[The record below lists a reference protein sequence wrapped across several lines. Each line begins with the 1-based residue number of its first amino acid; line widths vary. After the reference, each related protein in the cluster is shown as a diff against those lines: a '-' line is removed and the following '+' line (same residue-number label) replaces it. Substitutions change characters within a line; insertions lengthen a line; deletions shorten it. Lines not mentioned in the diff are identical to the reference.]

1 MLFNSYTFILAFLPT
16 AAAIFWIFGRFS
28 RAAALRWL
36 IFASL
41 VFYASWRPL
50 NVAII
55 LPSILINYA
64 IARGLLYLARSEEQR
79 KLSRLLLIAG
89 IAFNVLFLGYFKYT
103 NFIASTL
110 HDVFGAN
117 FVLTQ
122 IILPLGISFITFQKI
137 AFLIDVHGRRVQSFS
152 FQEYA
157 LFVLF
162 FPQLVAGPIV
172 HFREMMPQ
180 FQRASCRFDATEVA
194 VGMTMFFIGLFKKV
208 FFADGIAPHVT
219 SLFEHAAQG
228 DAVAALPAVMGAVG
242 FTLQIYFDF
251 SGYSDMA
258 IGIAR
263 LFGVKL
269 PLNFDS
275 PLKASSIIDFWL
287 RWHITLSR
295 FLTAYIYN
303 PLLLALTR
311 RRMARGK
318 PPLGGRKTPPGA
330 FIALIFYPTIVTMSI
345 SGLWHGAGYTFI
357 VWGVLHG
364 LYLAV
369 NHAWRL
375 MKSKLRPAREPPGD
389 RWSLPGFLLTFASVA
404 VASVF
409 FRAPDMHSAWK
420 ILKGMTGANGIG
432 LPEALWVTPGPLAS
446 SVQHSA
452 AAAGAWW
459 QAHDFLMLGG
469 WLGLLLS
476 VALLLPNSARL
487 LAQFEPA
494 LGVRKSPW
502 PEERWLPRV
511 AWSPSIK
518 WAAATGALAVVAM
531 LRVTGQSE
539 FLYWKF

>member
-1 MLFNSYTFILAFLPT
+1 MLFNSYAFILAFLPLV
-16 AAAIFWIFGRFS
+16 AAVFWIVGRFS
-28 RAAALRWL
+28 RVAALRWL

-41 VFYASWRPL
+41 VFYATWRPL

-55 LPSILINYA
+55 LPSILVNYA
-64 IARGLLYLARSEEQR
+64 IARGLLHLGQSEEWR
-79 KLSRLLLIAG
+79 RESRLLLIAG
-89 IAFNVLFLGYFKYT
+89 IACNVLFLGYFKYT
-103 NFIASTL
+103 NFIAGTL
-110 HDVFGAN
+110 NDVFGTS

-137 AFLIDVHGRRVQSFS
+137 AFLIDVHGRRVQSFT

-180 FQRASCRFDATEVA
+180 FQRANCRFDPTAVA
-194 VGMTMFFIGLFKKV
+194 AGMTMFFVGLFKKV
-208 FFADGIAPHVT
+208 CFADGIAPHV
-219 SLFEHAAQG
+219 SAIFAHAAQG
-228 DAVAALPAVMGAVG
+228 DAVAALPALMAAVG

-275 PLKASSIIDFWL
+275 PLKASSIIDYWL

-303 PLLLALTR
+303 PLLLWLTR

-318 PPLGGRKTPPGA
+318 AALGGRKMPPGA
-330 FIALIFYPTIVTMSI
+330 FAALVVYPTMLTMFV

-357 VWGVLHG
+357 VWGLLHG
-364 LYLAV
+364 LYLSI

-375 MKSKLRPAREPPGD
+375 AKSKLRRVAEPHGE
-389 RWSLPGFLLTFASVA
+389 RWSLSGFVLTFASVV
-404 VASVF
+404 VAMVF
-409 FRAPDMHSAWK
+409 FRAPDIHSALDM
-420 ILKGMTGANGIG
+420 LKGMIGLHGIG
-432 LPEALWVTPGPLAS
+432 LPPALSL
-446 SVQHSA
+446 QSA
-452 AAAGAWW
+452 RSGAAAQQAAAGAWW
-459 QAHDFLMLGG
+459 QAHDFVMLGG

-476 VALLLPNSARL
+476 VALLLPNCARL

-494 LGVRKSPW
+494 LGLRKLPW
-502 PEERWLPRV
+502 PEERWLPRI
-511 AWSPSIK
+511 AWTPSIK
-518 WAAATGALAVVAM
+518 WAAATALLVVVAI
-531 LRVTGQSE
+531 LRLTAQSE

>member
-1 MLFNSYTFILAFLPT
+1 MLFNSYTFILAFLPS

-28 RAAALRWL
+28 QAAALRWL

-89 IAFNVLFLGYFKYT
+89 IGFNVLFLGYFKYT
-103 NFIASTL
+103 NFIAATL
-110 HDVFGAN
+110 NDALGAN

-137 AFLIDVHGRRVQSFS
+137 AFLIDVHGRRVQSFT

-180 FQRASCRFDATEVA
+180 FQRANCRFDATEVA

-208 FFADGIAPHVT
+208 FFADGIAPYVT

-263 LFGVKL
+263 LFGVK
-269 PLNFDS
+269 
-275 PLKASSIIDFWL
+275 
-287 RWHITLSR
+287 
-295 FLTAYIYN
+295 
-303 PLLLALTR
+303 
-311 RRMARGK
+311 
-318 PPLGGRKTPPGA
+318 
-330 FIALIFYPTIVTMSI
+330 
-345 SGLWHGAGYTFI
+345 
-357 VWGVLHG
+357 
-364 LYLAV
+364 
-369 NHAWRL
+369 
-375 MKSKLRPAREPPGD
+375 
-389 RWSLPGFLLTFASVA
+389 
-404 VASVF
+404 
-409 FRAPDMHSAWK
+409 
-420 ILKGMTGANGIG
+420 
-432 LPEALWVTPGPLAS
+432 
-446 SVQHSA
+446 
-452 AAAGAWW
+452 
-459 QAHDFLMLGG
+459 
-469 WLGLLLS
+469 
-476 VALLLPNSARL
+476 
-487 LAQFEPA
+487 
-494 LGVRKSPW
+494 
-502 PEERWLPRV
+502 
-511 AWSPSIK
+511 
-518 WAAATGALAVVAM
+518 
-531 LRVTGQSE
+531 
-539 FLYWKF
+539 

>member
-1 MLFNSYTFILAFLPT
+1 MLFNSYTFILAFLPS

-28 RAAALRWL
+28 QAAALRWL

-89 IAFNVLFLGYFKYT
+89 IGFNVLFLGYFKYT
-103 NFIASTL
+103 NFIAATL
-110 HDVFGAN
+110 NDAFDAN

-137 AFLIDVHGRRVQSFS
+137 AFLIDVHGRRVQSFT

-180 FQRASCRFDATEVA
+180 FQRANCRFDATEVA

-208 FFADGIAPHVT
+208 FFADGIAPHVNPI
-219 SLFEHAAQG
+219 FERAAHG
-228 DAVAALPAVMGAVG
+228 DAIAALPAVMAAVG

-275 PLKASSIIDFWL
+275 PLRASSIIDFWL

-330 FIALIFYPTIVTMSI
+330 FIALVFYPTIVTMSI

-357 VWGVLHG
+357 VWGLLHG

-375 MKSKLRPAREPPGD
+375 MKSKLRPARELLGD
-389 RWSLPGFLLTFASVA
+389 HWSLPGFFLTFASVA
-404 VASVF
+404 FASVF
-409 FRAPDMHSAWK
+409 FRAPDMHSAWE
-420 ILKGMTGANGIG
+420 IVKGMTGVNGIG
-432 LPEALWVTPGPLAS
+432 FPEALSITPGPLAS
-446 SVQHSA
+446 PVPHSA
-452 AAAGAWW
+452 RAWW
-459 QAHDFLMLGG
+459 QAYDVMLVG

-494 LGVRKSPW
+494 LGVRKSPS
-502 PEERWLPRV
+502 PEDLWLPAF

-518 WAAATGALAVVAM
+518 WAAATAALAVVAI